1 MYSRR
6 DFGKVALAGLP
17 VSALLGAAIDSSV
30 NGVRLGASTYSFRDF
45 PRTKGQDMVDPVIK
59 ALQFC
64 RVGEIELY
72 SPTIE
77 PAGAALPP
85 EPPAPYGMPRPPR
98 IPRTEEQAALERSNR
113 EALRSWRIAAPAA
126 HFEAIRNKFET
137 AGVRVFAYT
146 VNYNDTF
153 TDEELDATF
162 LHAKSLGAE
171 VIATSTTLSMA
182 QRVAPFADRHKFYV
196 ALHGNSNVTDTN
208 RFASAESFAKGMS
221 FSQYF
226 KVNLDIGHFTAANFD
241 AMAYIRENHE
251 HITHLHIKDRRKN
264 DGTNEQFGD
273 GDTPIKQVLALL
285 KEKKYPIR
293 AFVEYEYLG
302 IRTSPEEVK
311 RCMDYMRAALA

>member
-6 DFGKVALAGLP
+6 DFGKIALAGLP
-17 VSALLGAAIDSSV
+17 VSALLGATIDSSV

-98 IPRTEEQAALERSNR
+98 VPRTEEQAALEKSNR
-113 EALRSWRIAAPAA
+113 EDLRSWRIAAPAA
-126 HFEAIRNKFET
+126 HFEAIRNKFES

-146 VNYNDTF
+146 VNYNDSF

-162 LHAKSLGAE
+162 RHAKSLGAE

-241 AMAYIRENHE
+241 AVAYIRENHE
-251 HITHLHIKDRRKN
+251 HITHLHIKDRKKN

-302 IRTSPEEVK
+302 IRTSLEEVK

>member
-6 DFGKVALAGLP
+6 DFGKIALAGLP
-17 VSALLGAAIDSSV
+17 VSGLLGAAIDSSV

-45 PRTKGQDMVDPVIK
+45 ARTEGQDIVDAVIK
-59 ALQFC
+59 ALEFC

-85 EPPAPYGMPRPPR
+85 EAPAPYGMPRPPR
-98 IPRTEEQAALERSNR
+98 AARSEEQLALEKRNR
-113 EALRSWRIAAPAA
+113 EALRRWRVSTPAA
-126 HFEAIRNKFET
+126 HFQAIQRKFES

-146 VNYNDTF
+146 VNYTDAF
-153 TDEELDATF
+153 TDEEIEATF
-162 LHAKSLGAE
+162 QHAKALGAE
-171 VIATSTTLSMA
+171 AIASSTTLSMA
-182 QRVAPFADRHKFYV
+182 QRVAPFADRHQFCV
-196 ALHGNSNVTDTN
+196 ALHGNSNVADGN
-208 RFASAESFAKGMS
+208 RFASAESFAKGMALS
-221 FSQYF
+221 KYF

-241 AMAYIRENHE
+241 AVAYIRENHE
-251 HITHLHIKDRRKN
+251 RITHLHIKDRKKN

-285 KEKKYPIR
+285 KEKKHPIR

-302 IRTSPEEVK
+302 LRTSPEEVK
-311 RCMDYMRAALA
+311 RCMEYMRAALA

>member
-1 MYSRR
+1 MYTRR
-6 DFGKVALAGLP
+6 DFGRIALAGVP
-17 VSALLGAAIDSSV
+17 VAALLGATIDSSV

-45 PRTKGQDMVDPVIK
+45 ARTQGQDIVDPVIK

-85 EPPAPYGMPRPPR
+85 EAPAPYGMPRPPR
-98 IPRTEEQAALERSNR
+98 IPRTEEQAALEKSNR
-113 EALRSWRIAAPAA
+113 EALRRWRIATPAA
-126 HFEAIRNKFET
+126 HFQAIQKKFES
-137 AGVRVFAYT
+137 AGVRVVAYT

-153 TDEELDATF
+153 TDEEIDATF
-162 LHAKSLGAE
+162 QHAKSLGAE
-171 VIATSTTLSMA
+171 VIATSTTLTLA
-182 QRVAPFADRHKFYV
+182 QRLAPFADRHKFFV
-196 ALHGNSNVTDTN
+196 ALHGNSNVTDSN
-208 RFASAESFAKGMS
+208 RFASAESFAKGMAYS
-221 FSQYF
+221 PYF

-241 AMAYIRENHE
+241 AVAYIRDNHE
-251 HITHLHIKDRRKN
+251 RITHLHIKDRKKN

-302 IRTSPEEVK
+302 LRTSPEEVK